1 MTMMLNVK
9 DKYIHQ
15 LESFVNS
22 LPKDAIEIKNSLDVE
37 IANRISDYQNNKSSS
52 ISFDS
57 GLESLREK
65 LISQIWF

>member
-37 IANRISDYQNNKSSS
+37 IANRISDYQKNKSESMSFENGLNS
-52 ISFDS
+52 I
-57 GLESLREK
+57 REK
-65 LISQIWF
+65 LVSQI

>member
-37 IANRISDYQNNKSSS
+37 IASRISDYQNNKSSS

-57 GLESLREK
+57 GLKSLREK
-65 LISQIWF
+65 LISQI

>member
-9 DKYIHQ
+9 DKYVQQ

-37 IANRISDYQNNKSSS
+37 IANRIGDYKTQVIET
-52 ISFDS
+52 ISFEK
-57 GLESLREK
+57 GLNSIREN
-65 LISQIWF
+65 LISKI

>member
-37 IANRISDYQNNKSSS
+37 IANRISNYQNNKSLSV
-52 ISFDS
+52 SFDS

-65 LISQIWF
+65 LISQI

>member
-9 DKYIHQ
+9 DKYMHQ

-22 LPKDAIEIKNSLDVE
+22 LPKDAIEIKKSLDIE
-37 IANRISDYQNNKSSS
+37 IANRISDYQNNRSSS
-52 ISFDS
+52 VSFES

-65 LISQIWF
+65 LISQI

>member
-9 DKYIHQ
+9 DKYMHQ

-22 LPKDAIEIKNSLDVE
+22 LPKDAIEIKKSLDIE

-52 ISFDS
+52 VSFES

-65 LISQIWF
+65 LISQI

>member
-9 DKYIHQ
+9 DKYMHQ

-22 LPKDAIEIKNSLDVE
+22 LPKDAIEIKKSLDVE
-37 IANRISDYQNNKSSS
+37 IADRISDYQNNKSVSV
-52 ISFDS
+52 SFES

-65 LISQIWF
+65 FISQI

>member
-9 DKYIHQ
+9 DKYVQQ

-37 IANRISDYQNNKSSS
+37 IANRIGDYKTQVIET
-52 ISFDS
+52 ISFEK
-57 GLESLREK
+57 GLNSIREN
-65 LISQIWF
+65 LISEI

>member
-37 IANRISDYQNNKSSS
+37 IANRISDYQKNKSESMAFENGLNS
-52 ISFDS
+52 I
-57 GLESLREK
+57 REK
-65 LISQIWF
+65 LVSQI

>member
-22 LPKDAIEIKNSLDVE
+22 LPKDAIEIKNSLDVD

-52 ISFDS
+52 VSFDS

-65 LISQIWF
+65 LISQI

>member
-9 DKYIHQ
+9 DKYVQQ

-37 IANRISDYQNNKSSS
+37 IANRIGDYKTQVIET
-52 ISFDS
+52 ISFEK
-57 GLESLREK
+57 GLNSIREN
-65 LISQIWF
+65 LILKI